1 MKGFKSTI
9 IKDVQ
14 ENENFRK
21 VVYTSKNLQLVLM
34 SLKPGEDIGSEV
46 HANSDQFFRFE
57 SGKGTCII
65 NEHEYTIESGDVI
78 IVPFGAKHNVINT
91 DSTNELKMYT
101 IYALPNHKDGI
112 IRATKEEAQNNKEK
126 FDGKTTE

>member
-1 MKGFKSTI
+1 M
-9 IKDVQ
+9 
-14 ENENFRK
+14 
-21 VVYTSKNLQLVLM
+21 TSS
-34 SLKPGEDIGSEV
+34 SLT
-46 HANSDQFFRFE
+46 HFFE
-57 SGKGTCII
+57 QSHEK
-65 NEHEYTIESGDVI
+65 EYTVKSGDVI

-112 IRATKEEAQNNKEK
+112 IRATKEEAQKIKEK